1 MLGGLSAV
9 GVAVSARWASVSR
22 RVESSWT
29 DWTVWRARGARGG
42 GYGGSQVDLVVVLE
56 ASSLSQ
62 RVVDGAGL
70 CRLVPPPSFS
80 PSPSLAPLPLSP
92 RPSLI
97 LVVVP
102 RTLSRPLRFF
112 DRQSR
117 SPATPS
123 FHRRPR
129 LRPILA
135 SSRELRARAQVERG
149 NRASPEPVGLG
160 LRRGQLGSARG
171 RGQTPSCSAFAS
183 LPPSAVSLIQLS
195 SASTRWASCTFPR
208 PRRSPSAPACGP
220 CSARPASPRRS
231 SRSSSPSS
239 SSSTGRTRRLRG
251 TCVRPRP
258 LSSLCGT
265 LWAIV
270 RGCEPYKS

>member
-1 MLGGLSAV
+1 MEGTV
-9 GVAVSARWASVSR
+9 DPRWTSSSSSRRLPSLSVSSMEP
-22 RVESSWT
+22 VS
-29 DWTVWRARGARGG
+29 V
-42 GYGGSQVDLVVVLE
+42 
-56 ASSLSQ
+56 ASSLLLLSLPPP
-62 RVVDGAGL
+62 RSHLSLYLPVPRSSSSSFTPFATSSH
-70 CRLVPPPSFS
+70 LVP
-80 PSPSLAPLPLSP
+80 LV
-92 RPSLI
+92 
-97 LVVVP
+97 VVVP

-117 SPATPS
+117 SRATPS